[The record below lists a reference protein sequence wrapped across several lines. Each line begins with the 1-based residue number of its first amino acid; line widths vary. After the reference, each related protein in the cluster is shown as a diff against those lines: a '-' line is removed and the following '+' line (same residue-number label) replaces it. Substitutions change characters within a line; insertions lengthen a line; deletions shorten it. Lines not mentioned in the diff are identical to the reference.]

1 MIKTFEAIFNN
12 ATNKGVY
19 GISLVESPAMEG
31 EFIALSKDVKIEY
44 KAVDDAERIL
54 VGLVLEPNKPIY
66 RKDKGE
72 EYNIVFSA
80 KTITDLM
87 YNFQKKGYQ
96 TNSSVEHSGD
106 RLEGVTFVEQWKVRD
121 ENIDTAVAM
130 GLNPKKGSWIAV
142 LKCDSEEVYQDAKNG
157 KFKGFSIDA
166 FMTLKEVN
174 LKSNIEMAEEKKSF
188 KDQVQEVLVSLGISK
203 TENEI
208 KLGSMKS
215 VDGLDL
221 MYEGE
226 TPQDGGAIFIQGEE
240 EGVRIPVPVGEIPLE
255 DGNVLVVVEEGIIG
269 EIRTPAAEE
278 DAPEDLAAPEAAAAS
293 ATKEVGG
300 EIKSLLIKYSE
311 ETDERL
317 SVKLSEFEIKMED
330 KFAEL
335 IKLNEIL
342 KEEVL
347 ELSKQPAAPSIKA
360 VASQKSFSEMTN
372 YEKLKFN
379 RNKV

>member
-66 RKDKGE
+66 RNDNGE
-72 EYNIVFSA
+72 EYNIVFSEQ
-80 KTITDLM
+80 TITDLM

-174 LKSNIEMAEEKKSF
+174 LKTEIEMAEEKKSF
-188 KDQVQEVLVSLGISK
+188 KEQVNEALVSLGFKK

-208 KLGSMKS
+208 KLGEVKTE
-215 VDGLDL
+215 DDL
-221 MYEGE
+221 VIKYDGE
-226 TPQDGGAIFIQGEE
+226 TPEVGMAVFIDGEE

-255 DGNVLVVVEEGIIG
+255 DGNVLVVVEEGVIG

-278 DAPEDLAAPEAAAAS
+278 NVEEEMATPEAAS
-293 ATKEVGG
+293 VPKEVGG

-311 ETDERL
+311 ETDL
-317 SVKLSEFEIKMED
+317 KLSEFETKMED
-330 KFAEL
+330 KFSEL

>member
-19 GISLVESPAMEG
+19 GISLVSAPAMEG
-31 EFIALSKDVKIEY
+31 EFIALSKDAKIEF
-44 KAVDDAERIL
+44 KTVNEEQRIL
-54 VGLVLEPNKPIY
+54 MGLILEPNKPIY
-66 RKDKGE
+66 RNDKGE

-80 KTITDLM
+80 ETIKDLSQ
-87 YNFQKKGYQ
+87 NFFKQGYQ
-96 TNSSVEHSGD
+96 TNSSIEHSGE
-106 RLEGVTFVEQWKVRD
+106 RLEGVNFYESWIVE
-121 ENIDTAVAM
+121 
-130 GLNPKKGSWIAV
+130 NPKIDKSVNFGLSYPKGSWIATMKV
-142 LKCDSEEVYQDAKNG
+142 ESEEVWNDYVKTG
-157 KFKGFSIDA
+157 KVLGFSIDA

-174 LKSNIEMAEEKKSF
+174 LKTTIEMAEEKKSF

-221 MYEGE
+221 MYDGE
-226 TPQDGGAIFIQGEE
+226 TPEVGGAIFIQGEE

-255 DGNVLVVVEEGIIG
+255 DGNVLVVVEEGVIG

-278 DAPEDLAAPEAAAAS
+278 NVEEEMATPEAAS
-293 ATKEVGG
+293 VPKEVGG

-311 ETDERL
+311 ETDL
-317 SVKLSEFEIKMED
+317 KLSEFETKMEV
-330 KFAEL
+330 KFSEL

>member
-1 MIKTFEAIFNN
+1 MITYEAIFNN
-12 ATNKGVY
+12 AKNKGVY

-31 EFIALSKDVKIEY
+31 DFIALSKDVKLEL
-44 KAVDDAERIL
+44 ATVDEEQRIL
-54 VGLVLEPNKPIY
+54 MGLVLEPNKPIY
-66 RKDKGE
+66 RNDNGE
-72 EYNIVFSA
+72 EYNIVFSEQ
-80 KTITDLM
+80 TIKDLSQ
-87 YNFQKKGYQ
+87 NFFKQGYQ
-96 TNSSVEHSGD
+96 TNSSIEHSGE
-106 RLEGVTFVEQWKVRD
+106 RLEGVNFYESWIVE
-121 ENIDTAVAM
+121 
-130 GLNPKKGSWIAV
+130 NPKVDKSANFGLSYPKGSWIATMKVESEDVWNDYVKTGKV
-142 LKCDSEEVYQDAKNG
+142 L
-157 KFKGFSIDA
+157 GFSIDA

-188 KDQVQEVLVSLGISK
+188 KDQVQEVLVSLGIVK

-215 VDGLDL
+215 AEGVEL

-226 TPQDGGAIFIQGEE
+226 TPEAGMAVWLEGEE

-255 DGNVLVVVEEGIIG
+255 DGSVLVIVEEGVIG
-269 EIRTPAAEE
+269 SVGAAVEE
-278 DAPEDLAAPEAAAAS
+278 QDASEDLAAPEAAAAS

-311 ETDERL
+311 ETDL
-317 SVKLSEFEIKMED
+317 KLSEFETKMEV
-330 KFAEL
+330 KFSEL

-342 KEEVL
+342 KEEVV
-347 ELSKQPAAPSIKA
+347 ELSKQPAAESIKA
-360 VASQKSFSEMTN
+360 VVSQKSFSEMSN

>member
-66 RKDKGE
+66 RKENGE
-72 EYNIVFSA
+72 EYNIVFSEQ
-80 KTITDLM
+80 TITDLM

-166 FMTLKEVN
+166 FMTLKELN
-174 LKSNIEMAEEKKSF
+174 LKSEIEMAEEKKSF

-221 MYEGE
+221 MYDGE
-226 TPQDGGAIFIQGEE
+226 TPEVGGAVFIQGEE
-240 EGVRIPVPVGEIPLE
+240 EGVRIPVPVGDIPLE
-255 DGNVLVVVEEGIIG
+255 DGNVLVVVEEGVIG
-269 EIRTPAAEE
+269 EIRTPSAEE
-278 DAPEDLAAPEAAAAS
+278 DAPEDLAAPAAAAPT
-293 ATKEVGG
+293 AIPKEAVDAIQSILVKFGD
-300 EIKSLLIKYSE
+300 
-311 ETDERL
+311 ETD
-317 SVKLSEFEIKMED
+317 VKLSEFETKMEV